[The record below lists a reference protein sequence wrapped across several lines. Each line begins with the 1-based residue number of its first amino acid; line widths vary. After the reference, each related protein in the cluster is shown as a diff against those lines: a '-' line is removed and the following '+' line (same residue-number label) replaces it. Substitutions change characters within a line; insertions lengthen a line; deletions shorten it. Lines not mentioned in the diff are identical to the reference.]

1 MMGNTVQRIKRVKGE
16 AFSVYMVNV
25 LLFPGLDDGSAGGS
39 EAPRFG
45 EALAESD

>member
-1 MMGNTVQRIKRVKGE
+1 MQHIKRVKGE
-16 AFSVYMVNV
+16 AFSIDMVNV

-39 EAPRFG
+39 EAPRIG